1 MEANMFTVAHILR
14 HKHERQIES
23 KLSRIRHDDPASLFG
38 DGFSHY
44 EDVNGRD
51 QWSFEH
57 EAGITFDISA
67 RIDPARFD
75 LIVWLYDGGHVL
87 ADYSGF
93 SVMAITCIIAKKIDA
108 WLAMANEAKRPYL
121 VDVNGSPC
129 ISTDYDAWKHEAR
142 DTARYQ
148 DRQYTEANEARE
160 ANKVQRMSSNASR

>member
-1 MEANMFTVAHILR
+1 MEANMFTVADILR
-14 HKHERQIES
+14 HKHERQIEAR
-23 KLSRIRHDDPASLFG
+23 LSRIRHDDPASLFG

-75 LIVWLYDGGHVL
+75 LVVWLYDGGHVL

-93 SVMAITCIIAKKIDA
+93 SVMAIMQVITKRLDA
-108 WLAMANEAKRPYL
+108 WLTMANEATRPSI

-129 ISTDYDAWKHEAR
+129 IASDYDGWKHEAR
-142 DTARYQ
+142 ETARYQ
-148 DRQYTEANEARE
+148 DRQYEARE
-160 ANKVQRMSSNASR
+160 ANEDPSNASR